1 MLESKEK
8 YKIIVMAILLAGAC
22 FLTYY
27 FHVVLGTGTVFT
39 HFFYIPII
47 LASLWWRRKGLV
59 VAIFLAALL
68 IFSHIFVRAE
78 VVAANDYLRAVMFV
92 GVALVVA
99 ILSEKIEDVEAKL
112 RKYAKHLKEEVE
124 ERTKDLAK
132 ERDYTRHLI
141 ESSLDFQMTLDKN
154 GKIMDVNEAFEHVI
168 GKSRGE
174 LIGSSIYEYLPNEE
188 LEKLVTEILEKEKV
202 RNIELTA
209 DIPGKGT
216 LISSISGTIF
226 TTPEGESG
234 IYLSGRDITE
244 QRREEEELRAKELQL
259 VHSGRLSSL
268 GEMATGIAHEINQ
281 PLSIIS
287 MAAEGILRDIEKKRL
302 DVSLLPKDIEDISNN
317 VQRIDR
323 LITHMRTYA
332 RQPEEWQ
339 SVEPAELLN
348 DAFVMLSA
356 QFRVHNIAVS
366 REVEEGLP
374 AIEVDSHQ
382 VEQVFVNILLNA
394 RHELDE
400 RGEEAE
406 REGKRLEKKLVC
418 RVSREKIEEKD
429 YVVFEF
435 ADNAYGVPDELKT
448 RIFEPF
454 FTTKETG
461 EGTGLGLSIAYGI
474 VTRALDGKIW
484 VEDNEAGGAS
494 FKVALP
500 VTPANAGVQDAGYKM
515 QDAGRG

>member
-1 MLESKEK
+1 MVESKEN
-8 YKIIVMAILLAGAC
+8 YKILVMAILLAGAC
-22 FLTYY
+22 VLTYY
-27 FHVVLGTGTVFT
+27 FHVVLNTGTVFT

-47 LASLWWRRKGLV
+47 LASVWWRRKGLA

-78 VVAANDYLRAVMFV
+78 EVTANDYFRAFMFV

-99 ILSEKIEDVEAKL
+99 ILSEKIENAEAKL
-112 RKYAKHLKEEVE
+112 RHYAKYLKDEVE
-124 ERTKDLAK
+124 ERTQDLAK

-141 ESSLDFQMTLDKN
+141 ESSPDFQMVLNKD
-154 GKIMDVNEAFEHVI
+154 GVIMDVNEAFECVV
-168 GKSRGE
+168 GKSRE
-174 LIGSSIYEYLPNEE
+174 KLIGSSIYNCLPKEKT
-188 LEKLVTEILEKEKV
+188 EKLIAEIFDKEKV
-202 RNIELTA
+202 RYIELTT
-209 DIPGKGT
+209 DIPGKGA
-216 LISSISGTIF
+216 LIWSLSGTVF
-226 TTPEGESG
+226 TTPEGELG
-234 IYLSGRDITE
+234 IYVSGRDVTE
-244 QRREEEELRAKELQL
+244 QRQAEKELRAKELQL
-259 VHSGRLSSL
+259 VHSSRLSSL

-287 MAAEGILRDIEKKRL
+287 MAAEGILRDIKKKRL
-302 DVSLLPKDIEDISNN
+302 DVTMLPKDIEDISNN

-339 SVEPAELLN
+339 SVEPEELLN
-348 DAFVMLSA
+348 DAFVMLGE

-374 AIEVDSHQ
+374 AIEVDPHQ
-382 VEQVFVNILLNA
+382 VEQVFINILLNA
-394 RHELDE
+394 RQVLDE

-406 REGKRLEKKLVC
+406 REGRGFEKRLVC
-418 RVSREKIEEKD
+418 RVSREKIEERD

-435 ADNAYGVPDELKT
+435 ADNAYGVSEDQKT

-484 VEDNEAGGAS
+484 VEDNEMGGAS
-494 FKVALP
+494 FKVAMP
-500 VTPANAGVQDAGYKM
+500 VKSENKTTETLRHGV
-515 QDAGRG
+515 

>member
-1 MLESKEK
+1 M
-8 YKIIVMAILLAGAC
+8 
-22 FLTYY
+22 
-27 FHVVLGTGTVFT
+27 
-39 HFFYIPII
+39 
-47 LASLWWRRKGLV
+47 
-59 VAIFLAALL
+59 AIFLAALL

-78 VVAANDYLRAVMFV
+78 VVTANDYFRAFMFV

-99 ILSEKIEDVEAKL
+99 ILSEKIADAEAKL
-112 RKYAKHLKEEVE
+112 KNYAKELENEVK
-124 ERTKDLAK
+124 ERTKELVG

-141 ESSLDFQMTLDKN
+141 ESSPDFQMILDKN
-154 GKIMDVNEAFEHVI
+154 GKIMDVNEAFECVV
-168 GKSRGE
+168 GKNRGE
-174 LIGSSIYEYLPNEE
+174 LIGSSIYEYLPKEE
-188 LEKLVTEILEKEKV
+188 TEKTVAEILDKEKV

-209 DIPGKGT
+209 DIPEKGT
-216 LISSISGTIF
+216 LISNISGTVF
-226 TTPEGESG
+226 TTPKGETG
-234 IYLSGRDITE
+234 IYISGRDITE

-259 VHSGRLSSL
+259 AHSGRLSSL

-287 MAAEGILRDIEKKRL
+287 MAAEGILRDIKKKRL

-317 VQRIDR
+317 VQRIDG

-332 RQPEEWQ
+332 RRPEEWQ

-348 DAFVMLSA
+348 DAFVMLGE

-374 AIEVDSHQ
+374 AIEVDPHQ

-400 RGEEAE
+400 RGEGAE
-406 REGKRLEKKLVC
+406 REGKRFEKKLVC
-418 RVSREKIEEKD
+418 RVSREKVEEED

-484 VEDNEAGGAS
+484 VEDNEMGGAS
-494 FKVALP
+494 FKVAMP
-500 VTPANAGVQDAGYKM
+500 VTPANAGVPDAGYKM
-515 QDAGRG
+515 QDAGRLGWTG

>member
-1 MLESKEK
+1 MMNESKEK
-8 YKIIVMAILLAGAC
+8 YKSIVMAILLAGAC

-27 FHVVLGTGTVFT
+27 FHVVLNTGTVFT

-47 LASLWWRRKGLV
+47 LASVWWRRKGLG
-59 VAIFLAALL
+59 VAIFLAALI
-68 IFSHIFVRAE
+68 IFSHTFIRTEAVTP
-78 VVAANDYLRAVMFV
+78 NDYLRAIMFIA
-92 GVALVVA
+92 VALVVA
-99 ILSEKIEDVEAKL
+99 TLSEKIEDAEAKL
-112 RKYAKHLKEEVE
+112 RNYAKYLKDEVE

-141 ESSLDFQMTLDKN
+141 ESSPDFQMTIDKN
-154 GKIMDVNEAFEHVI
+154 GKIMDVNEAFECVV
-168 GKSRGE
+168 GKSRE
-174 LIGSSIYEYLPNEE
+174 NLIGSSIYNCLPKEE
-188 LEKLVTEILEKEKV
+188 TEKLIAEIFDKEKV
-202 RNIELTA
+202 RYIELTA
-209 DIPGKGT
+209 DIPEKGA
-216 LISSISGTIF
+216 LIWNLSGTVF
-226 TTPEGESG
+226 ATPEGETG
-234 IYLSGRDITE
+234 IYVSGRDVTE
-244 QRREEEELRAKELQL
+244 QRRAEKELRAKELQL
-259 VHSGRLSSL
+259 VHSSRLSSL

-287 MAAEGILRDIEKKRL
+287 MAAEGILRDIKKKRL
-302 DVSLLPKDIEDISNN
+302 DVSLLPKDIEDISKN

-348 DAFVMLSA
+348 DAFVMLGE

-374 AIEVDSHQ
+374 AIEVDPHQ
-382 VEQVFVNILLNA
+382 AEQVFVNILLNA
-394 RHELDE
+394 RQVLDE
-400 RGEEAE
+400 RGEEAD
-406 REGKRLEKKLVC
+406 REGKEFEKRLVC
-418 RVSREKIEEKD
+418 CISREKIKEKD

-435 ADNAYGVPDELKT
+435 ADNAYGVPEDQKT

-484 VEDNEAGGAS
+484 VEDNEMGGAS
-494 FKVALP
+494 FKVAMP
-500 VTPANAGVQDAGYKM
+500 VKDKTTETQRSGV
-515 QDAGRG
+515 

>member
-1 MLESKEK
+1 
-8 YKIIVMAILLAGAC
+8 
-22 FLTYY
+22 
-27 FHVVLGTGTVFT
+27 
-39 HFFYIPII
+39 
-47 LASLWWRRKGLV
+47 
-59 VAIFLAALL
+59 
-68 IFSHIFVRAE
+68 
-78 VVAANDYLRAVMFV
+78 MFV

-99 ILSEKIEDVEAKL
+99 ILSEKIEDAEAKL
-112 RKYAKHLKEEVE
+112 RNYAKELENVVK

-141 ESSLDFQMTLDKN
+141 ESSPDFQMTLDKN
-154 GKIMDVNEAFEHVI
+154 GKIMDVNEAFECVV
-168 GKSRGE
+168 GKSREE
-174 LIGSSIYEYLPNEE
+174 LIGSSIYNYLPKEE
-188 LEKLVTEILEKEKV
+188 TEKLIAEIFEKEKV
-202 RNIELTA
+202 RYIELTA
-209 DIPGKGT
+209 DIPEKGA
-216 LISSISGTIF
+216 LIWNLSGTVF
-226 TTPEGESG
+226 TTAEGEPG
-234 IYLSGRDITE
+234 IYVSGRDVTE
-244 QRREEEELRAKELQL
+244 QRQAEEELRAKELQL
-259 VHSGRLSSL
+259 MHSGRLSSL

-287 MAAEGILRDIEKKRL
+287 MAAEGILRDIKKKRL
-302 DVSLLPKDIEDISNN
+302 DVNTLPKDIEDISNN
-317 VQRIDR
+317 VQRIDG

-332 RQPEEWQ
+332 RRPEEWQ
-339 SVEPAELLN
+339 SVEPAKLLN
-348 DAFVMLSA
+348 DAFVMLGA

-374 AIEVDSHQ
+374 AIEVDPHQ

-394 RHELDE
+394 RQVLDE

-406 REGKRLEKKLVC
+406 RERRGFEKRLVC
-418 RVSREKIEEKD
+418 RVSREKIEEGD
-429 YVVFEF
+429 YAVFEF
-435 ADNAYGVPDELKT
+435 ADNAYGISDDLKT

-474 VTRALDGKIW
+474 VTRALSGKIW
-484 VEDNEAGGAS
+484 VEDNEMGGAS

>member
-1 MLESKEK
+1 VVEQKEK
-8 YKIIVMAILLAGAC
+8 YKIIAMVILLAGAC
-22 FLTYY
+22 YLTYY
-27 FHVVLGTGTVFT
+27 FHAVLGTGTVFT

-47 LASLWWRRKGLV
+47 LASLWWKRRGLV

-68 IFSHIFVRAE
+68 IFSHFFIRPESATG
-78 VVAANDYLRAVMFV
+78 NDLLRALMFIA
-92 GVALVVA
+92 VAFVVA
-99 ILSEKIEDVEAKL
+99 ILSEKITNAEVKLRSYAKDLEKEVEA
-112 RKYAKHLKEEVE
+112 
-124 ERTKDLAK
+124 RTKELAK
-132 ERDYTRHLI
+132 ESEYTRHLI
-141 ESSLDFQMTLDKN
+141 DSSPDFQMILDKD
-154 GKIMDVNEAFEHVI
+154 GKIMDVNETFEHMV

-174 LIGSSIYEYLPNEE
+174 LISSSIYEYLPKDE
-188 LEKLVTEILEKEKV
+188 LEKLVTEILDKKKI

-226 TTPEGESG
+226 TTQEGETG
-234 IYLSGRDITE
+234 IYVSARDITE

-259 VHSGRLSSL
+259 VHSSRLSSL

-287 MAAEGILRDIEKKRL
+287 MAAEGILRDIKKKRL
-302 DVSLLPKDIEDISNN
+302 DVGLLPKDIKDINKN

-348 DAFVMLSA
+348 DAFVMLGE

-366 REVEEGLP
+366 RELEKGLA
-374 AIEVDSHQ
+374 AIEVDPHQ

-394 RHELDE
+394 RQVLDE
-400 RGEEAE
+400 RGEEAAE
-406 REGKRLEKKLVC
+406 KGESFEKRLVC
-418 RVSREKIEEKD
+418 CVSREKVEEED

-435 ADNAYGVPDELKT
+435 ADNAYGVPDDQKT
-448 RIFEPF
+448 RVFEPF

-461 EGTGLGLSIAYGI
+461 EGTGLGLSIVYSI

-484 VEDNEAGGAS
+484 VEDNEMGGAS

-500 VTPANAGVQDAGYKM
+500 VRVQKSENRE
-515 QDAGRG
+515 QRTEVRK